1 MKSYLKSNRYHIV
14 KHTLIMGKKKE
25 NSSMGHIRWL
35 VNLPIQTGD
44 DGLWLNVGHTNGGQ
58 WLVF

>member
-1 MKSYLKSNRYHIV
+1 
-14 KHTLIMGKKKE
+14 
-25 NSSMGHIRWL
+25 L
-35 VNLPIQTGD
+35 VNLPFQTGD